1 MNIQPVSFCGN
12 ISKGRKEFEKLS
24 DYEKII
30 LKATEKFRQQY
41 NQTHVPPIL
50 TKDTDLA
57 EYVKH
62 VSFIEEFMKNRINDI
77 LAKLRKSIYK

>member
-12 ISKGRKEFEKLS
+12 ISKGKKEFEKLS
-24 DYEKII
+24 DYKKII
-30 LKATEKFRQQY
+30 LKATEKIRQQY

-62 VSFIEEFMKNRINDI
+62 VSFIENFMENRINDI
-77 LAKLRKSIYK
+77 LAKFKKSLYK

>member
-12 ISKGRKEFEKLS
+12 ISKGRKEFETLS
-24 DYEKII
+24 DYEQII

-62 VSFIEEFMKNRINDI
+62 VSFIEKFMENRINDI